1 MRKAID
7 PAKRCKPRSFSLSP
21 ELESKIDKRANPV
34 GGLSRYIKILIRYDL
49 EKNILP
55 KALVLELK
63 R

>member
-21 ELESKIDKRANPV
+21 EIEPKVDKRANPV
-34 GGLSRYIKILIRYDL
+34 GGLTRYINILIRYDL
-49 EKNILP
+49 EKNILS
-55 KALVLELK
+55 KALALDMK